1 MGNGVG
7 AVRDKADPTPLE
19 STSRMIMAAT
29 MIKVT
34 AIDFRLRVVNFN
46 ILVLLENRLNAQIS

>member
-1 MGNGVG
+1 MG

-19 STSRMIMAAT
+19 RTSISMAAT

-34 AIDFRLRVVNFN
+34 AIDFRLRVIN
-46 ILVLLENRLNAQIS
+46 ILLILLENRLNAQIS

>member
-1 MGNGVG
+1 MG

-19 STSRMIMAAT
+19 RTSISMATT

-34 AIDFRLRVVNFN
+34 AIDFRLRVINFN